1 MDEESMPAVEPN
13 FDAGGNHEHGIP
25 KFVTYR

>member
-1 MDEESMPAVEPN
+1 MDEESMPVVEPN
-13 FDAGGNHEHGIP
+13 FGAGGNYEHGIP